1 MKDRM
6 KLTDLLPRIGK
17 ELSVSICDSLKG
29 LDTEPEKVEV
39 KRVASARKIIS
50 LEEGSRTAV
59 QYFTT
64 RTLDRDGEILLPGG
78 AVMDQFKQ
86 SNMQVFWNHDYNQLI
101 GSDTKIK
108 KDDFGW
114 LAWTQYA
121 KHEDPGAKA
130 NIIWELKQQGHLKT
144 NSVGFAIL
152 AYTQPGHN
160 DWTKITDELVLKW
173 PEFTRKIKDSI
184 QRIITKYMVIEH
196 SDVGVASNVDSN
208 MLAIAKNYA
217 NDADLEKMFGVELKD
232 FPTGDPKIIKESKA
246 ESFNCECIECGHK
259 MKSEK
264 HCKDFECPECGGEMR
279 REERPGPGDPKEAPK
294 PIVKRAS
301 GIIKPRVVNIKVHT
315 PKLDID
321 ALGKIVAD
329 AVKNY
334 LDISTGKV

>member
-6 KLTDLLPRIGK
+6 KLTDLLPRISK
-17 ELSVSICDSLKG
+17 NLAVSICDNLKG
-29 LDTEPEKVEV
+29 LDKEPEKVEV
-39 KRVASARKIIS
+39 KRVAETRKILN

-64 RTLDRDGEILLPGG
+64 RTIDRDGEILLPGG
-78 AVMDQFKQ
+78 AVMDQFKL

-121 KHEDPGAKA
+121 EHADPGAKA

-160 DWTKITDELVLKW
+160 DWQKTTDELLVKW
-173 PEFTRKIKDSI
+173 PEFTRKIKDSV

-196 SDVGVASNVDSN
+196 SDVGVASNINSN

-217 NDADLEKMFGVELKD
+217 PDEDLEKMFGVQLKD
-232 FPTGDPKIIKESKA
+232 FPTGDPKV
-246 ESFNCECIECGHK
+246 IEQT
-259 MKSEK
+259 MQIDPQTIEPEK
-264 HCKDFECPECGGEMR
+264 KPEK
-279 REERPGPGDPKEAPK
+279 KEAPK
-294 PIVKRAS
+294 PVIKRAS
-301 GIIKPRVVNIKVHT
+301 GVIKKRQVKIKVHK
-315 PKLDID
+315 PKLDVD
-321 ALGKIVAD
+321 ALGKLIAES
-329 AVKNY
+329 VKNY
-334 LDISTGKV
+334 LDICTGKV